1 MASLFGHSVVGFT
14 ISNVIKTKKTKWLV
28 VFAIISSILPDLD
41 VVSFS
46 FGIPYE
52 HPFGHRGFSHSIL
65 FAVLWAIL
73 ILFTVGKTDKLLWF
87 SVVFM
92 STLSHGILD
101 AMTSGGRGVGFFI
114 PFNNDRFFFPFRQ
127 IKVSPIG
134 IEDFFS
140 NWGVQVIISEIK
152 YIVIPC
158 IILLSMRLLILKL
171 ERL

>member
-14 ISNVIKTKKTKWLV
+14 ISNVIKTKKAKWLV
-28 VFAIISSILPDLD
+28 VFAIFSAILPDLD
-41 VVSFS
+41 VVSFG

-65 FAVLWAIL
+65 FALLWAVL
-73 ILFTVGKTDKLLWF
+73 VLFIVGKRNKLLWF
-87 SVVFM
+87 FVIFL

-101 AMTSGGRGVGFFI
+101 AMTTGGMGVGFFI
-114 PFNNDRFFFPFRQ
+114 PFNNDRFFFPIRK
-127 IKVSPIG
+127 IMVSPIG

-140 NWGVQVIISEIK
+140 NWGVRVLLSELK

-171 ERL
+171 KRL